1 MLKITTTAITK
12 IIRITRMTQTKI
24 VKQRALKAKTN
35 RVNKPKQNKE
45 PKPITKAAR
54 VRNMRNLITKQ
65 GRGIIPKEHP
75 AFNQFYELIQ
85 RYPYKE
91 TKIGTGIHTIEII
104 KNNRSGA
111 DNIMKI
117 NRTDETSVSFHWNET
132 TWNKN
137 HLRLL
142 TEAMRHSIESSSSK
156 NYKKQQKK
164 LICCYCNNDKLSKN
178 QYHVDH
184 KTIPFS
190 HIRDAYLKE
199 YDYESIRSFIPV
211 SFNNPEGY
219 TTFIKEISR
228 LKKKT
233 SGLKKKI
240 SGFEKD
246 WIWYHD
252 ELYNHPEDYQIL
264 CASCNSI
271 KGNK

>member
-1 MLKITTTAITK
+1 MLKITTTTIIK

-91 TKIGTGIHTIEII
+91 TKIGAGIQAFKIEYDYITSRCNTIILI
-104 KNNRSGA
+104 
-111 DNIMKI
+111 
-117 NRTDETSVSFHWNET
+117 RTDGSRVRFGWNENN
-132 TWNKN
+132 WNKN
-137 HLRLL
+137 PKRLL
-142 TEAMRHSIESSSSK
+142 TEAMRNAIEPTSTD
-156 NYKKQQKK
+156 YKKQQKK
-164 LICCYCNNDKLSKN
+164 LICCFCNNDKLSYDK
-178 QYHVDH
+178 YHVDH

-211 SFNNPEGY
+211 SFDTYRGF
-219 TTFIKEISR
+219 TLFKE
-228 LKKKT
+228 KD
-233 SGLKKKI
+233 

-246 WIWYHD
+246 WIDYHNV
-252 ELYNHPEDYQIL
+252 LYNHPEDYQIL
-264 CASCNSI
+264 CQPCNSK